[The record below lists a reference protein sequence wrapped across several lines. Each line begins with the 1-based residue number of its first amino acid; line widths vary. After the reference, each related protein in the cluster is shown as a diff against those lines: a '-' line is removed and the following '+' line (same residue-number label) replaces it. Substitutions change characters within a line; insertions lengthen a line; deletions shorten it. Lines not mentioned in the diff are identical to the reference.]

1 MSAYISVLRPWQW
14 IKNLIIFIPYIL
26 TKNSTNSD
34 ISNLIIIFFIFS
46 VFVSSTYVFND
57 IKDVDLDR
65 LHPKKKNRPIAN
77 GTIEKERAL
86 IYSTSLFL
94 ISLSSS
100 FYLSTEAGILFT
112 LYGITT
118 FLYST
123 YFKYLFVI
131 DTLCISSM
139 FLIRLLIGGSVSSVS
154 VTIYL
159 ALFIFL
165 TSCILSISKKLS
177 IINTKNI
184 NFKNTYF
191 DMLKK
196 QNSNQ
201 SFKNLYFFYSILSLL
216 SLFLWFINLRSD
228 TILFQNIVFFII
240 SMIFYFIF
248 LIYILKLSNNGRL
261 EDFSKEII
269 TNKYLLINAIF
280 IVVFFSLGYF

>member
-165 TSCILSISKKLS
+165 TSCILSISKKVS

>member
-65 LHPKKKNRPIAN
+65 LHPTKKNRPIAN
-77 GTIEKERAL
+77 GTIEKEIAL

-139 FLIRLLIGGSVSSVS
+139 FLIRLLIGGSVSSIS

-201 SFKNLYFFYSILSLL
+201 SFKNLYFFYSISSLL

-248 LIYILKLSNNGRL
+248 LIYILKLSNKGRL

>member
-1 MSAYISVLRPWQW
+1 MSAYINILRPWQW

-26 TKNSTNSD
+26 NKNNTNSD
-34 ISNLIIIFFIFS
+34 IFNLVIIFFLFS

-77 GTIEKERAL
+77 GTIEKEKAL

-100 FYLSTEAGILFT
+100 FYISTEAGILFA
-112 LYGITT
+112 LYGINT

-131 DTLCISSM
+131 DTLCLSFM
-139 FLIRLLIGGSVSSVS
+139 FLIRLQIGGSVSNIS

-191 DMLKK
+191 YMLKK

-201 SFKNLYFFYSILSLL
+201 SFKNLYFFFTISSLL

-228 TILFQNIVFFII
+228 TILFQNIVFLII

-248 LIYILKLSNNGRL
+248 LIYILKLSEKGRL